1 MIRFRPAPSRAPRSR
16 VPALASALALVL
28 ACKPAGQDGSTN
40 VPAGDDG
47 DTKAAA
53 PRTPVPPAAK
63 AEAAPTGDAAKD
75 GAGEKAPPPK
85 WDVSAAFGPTKTV
98 SIDTTQGTWMSL
110 DVSPDGKTIAF
121 DLLGDL
127 YLLPIAG
134 GDATALT
141 SGLPW
146 DMQPRFSPDGK
157 QLVFTSD
164 RGGGDNVWMIPVA
177 GGEAKQVTK
186 ESFRLLN
193 SPAFSPDGQYVVARK
208 HFNAERSLGSGE
220 MWLYHATGGGG
231 VQLTEKPN
239 DQQDVGE
246 PVFSPDG
253 RWLYYSQD
261 VTPGPFFQYNKD
273 PHQGI
278 YAIQRLD
285 LEERRTE
292 TLLAGPGG
300 AVRPTP
306 APDGKRLAYVRRHG
320 LRTALY
326 VHDLESGAEEA
337 VFTGLDRDMQE
348 TWAIHGVYPTFAWTP
363 DGRELV
369 LWAGGKL
376 HRVNATTHA
385 SREIPFRVK
394 DTRTVVE
401 AVRFPVEVHPAEF
414 TTKMH
419 RWVTVSPTGGTVV
432 FQALGH
438 LYLHDLKT
446 GKARRL
452 TADDSVFEHYPAFSR
467 DGKQIAFTTW
477 DDEALGSVRVAPAR
491 GGKARTVSPQPG
503 HYAEPTWSPDGSVLV
518 VRRGGDGYLRSSRW
532 SRDPGLYV
540 LPLGRAKGEAE
551 GLARGIVRDGMVK
564 IGDGVHPQFGAASDR
579 VYFVATEYGPGGPG
593 RGTPKAKRVLKS
605 VDLRGKDERTHLGS
619 EWATDF
625 AIAPDER
632 WVAFSERFHVYLR
645 PFVRTAKAVDVGPKS
660 DDLPQV
666 RVTKDAGDDVHWSG
680 DSKRLHWS
688 LGPEVFTRDLK
699 DAFAFVDGAPKELP
713 EPPATGVSL
722 AMKVKSDAPKGR
734 LALVG
739 GRIVSMK
746 GAEVIEKGTVLVE
759 GNRIVAVGKESD
771 VSIPA
776 GTKRVD
782 VSGSTLIPGLV
793 DVHAHGPQ
801 GTDGFIPQQSW
812 LHLAEL
818 ALGVTTVHDP
828 SNDTSTV
835 FAAAEMARAGLVV
848 APRIFSTG
856 TILYGAQTGFTA
868 EVESLDDARR
878 HMRRMKAVGAFSVKS
893 YNQPRREQRQQLL
906 VAARELGMM
915 VVPEGGSL
923 FQHNMTMVV
932 DGHTGVEH
940 AIPVARAYDDVEQLW
955 GGTAVGYTPTLVVGY
970 GGLSGEYYW
979 YAHSNVWEHDLL
991 ARYVPPFVLEPRA
1004 RRRLLASRGDWN
1016 HIEIART
1023 AKQLA
1028 DAGVEVN
1035 IGGHGQREGL
1045 AAHWEIWMLEQGG
1058 MTPHE
1063 ALRAATL
1070 NGARYLGLEKDI
1082 GSIEVGKLAD
1092 LVVLTGNPL
1101 EDIRK
1106 SDDVRY
1112 TMVNGRLY
1120 EAATM
1125 HEVGTRERKRE
1136 PLFWEREGGKAGAA
1150 GPSVHEGLG
1159 CSCGLGR
1166 H

>member
-1 MIRFRPAPSRAPRSR
+1 MIRPGSARPY
-16 VPALASALALVL
+16 ALAGRGLLPLVSALALVL
-28 ACKPAGQDGSTN
+28 ACKPRARD
-40 VPAGDDG
+40 A
-47 DTKAAA
+47 DTEAPTTGGEAKPAA
-53 PRTPVPPAAK
+53 PRTPVPLAAK
-63 AEAAPTGDAAKD
+63 PDPKDGGAEAEA
-75 GAGEKAPPPK
+75 PK

-98 SIDTTQGTWMSL
+98 SVDTTEGTWMSL

-134 GDATALT
+134 GEAKSLT

-146 DMQPRFSPDGK
+146 DMQPRFSPDG
-157 QLVFTSD
+157 QQIVFTSD

-186 ESFRLLN
+186 ESFRLLS
-193 SPAFSPDGQYVVARK
+193 SPAFAPDGQYVVARK
-208 HFNAERSLGSGE
+208 HFTAERSAGSGE
-220 MWLYHATGGGG
+220 MWLYHVASGGAGAGG

-253 RWLYYSQD
+253 RYLYYSQD

-273 PHQGI
+273 PHAGI

-285 LEERRTE
+285 LDERRTE

-306 APDGKRLAYVRRHG
+306 APDGKRLAYVRRKG
-320 LRTALY
+320 LETALY
-326 VHDLESGAEEA
+326 VHDLESDAEQA

-348 TWAIHGVYPTFAWTP
+348 TWAIHGVYPAFAWTP
-363 DGRELV
+363 DGKGIV

-376 HRVNATTHA
+376 HRVNATTHEA
-385 SREIPFRVK
+385 KEIPFHVK
-394 DTRTVVE
+394 DTRTVIE
-401 AVRFPVEVHPAEF
+401 AVRSPIDVHPAEL

-419 RWVTVSPTGGTVV
+419 RWVTVSPTGGQVV

-438 LYLHDLKT
+438 LYVHDLAT

-452 TADDSVFEHYPAFSR
+452 TKDDDVFEHYPAFSR

-477 DDEALGSVRVAPAR
+477 NDETLGSVRVVPAK

-503 HYAEPTWSPDGSVLV
+503 HYAEPAWSPDGEVLV
-518 VRRGGDGYLRSSRW
+518 VRRGGDGYLRSNRW
-532 SRDPGLYV
+532 SRDPGLYALRV
-540 LPLGRAKGEAE
+540 DGKPPKGE
-551 GLARGIVRDGMVK
+551 GPVRGIVRDGMVR
-564 IGDGVHPQFGAASDR
+564 ISADGSHPQFGVASDR
-579 VYFVATEYGPGGPG
+579 VYFVATEFGPGGPG
-593 RGTPKAKRVLKS
+593 RSNPKSKRVLRS

-619 EWATDF
+619 EWASDF
-625 AIAPDER
+625 AISPDER

-645 PFVRTAKAVDVGPKS
+645 PFVRSAKAVDVSPKS
-660 DDLPQV
+660 EDLPQV

-680 DSKRLHWS
+680 DSKRLHWA
-688 LGPEVFTRDLK
+688 LGPELFTRELK
-699 DAFAFVDGAPKELP
+699 DAFAFVEGAPAPLP
-713 EPPATGVSL
+713 EPPASGVSL
-722 AMKVKSDAPKGR
+722 AMTVKSDVPTGR
-734 LALVG
+734 IALVG
-739 GRIVSMK
+739 GRVVTMK
-746 GAEVIEKGTVLVE
+746 GAEVIDEGVVLVE
-759 GNRIVAVGKESD
+759 GNRIVAVGKRGELQ
-771 VSIPA
+771 IPA
-776 GTKRVD
+776 GTKQID
-782 VSGSTLIPGLV
+782 VSGSTVIPGIV

-828 SNDTSTV
+828 SNDTSTI
-835 FAAAEMARAGLVV
+835 FAAAELARAGLVV

-856 TILYGAQTGFTA
+856 TILYGANTSFTA
-868 EVESLDDARR
+868 EVESLEDARR
-878 HMRRMKAVGAFSVKS
+878 HLRRMKAVGAFSVKS
-893 YNQPRREQRQQLL
+893 YNQPRREQRQQILA
-906 VAARELGMM
+906 AARELGMM

-955 GGTAVGYTPTLVVGY
+955 GGTEVGYTPTLVVGY

-979 YAHSNVWEHDLL
+979 YAHSNVWEHELL
-991 ARYVPPFVLEPRA
+991 KRYVPPFVLEPRA

-1023 AKQLA
+1023 AKHLL

-1035 IGGHGQREGL
+1035 VGGHGQREGL
-1045 AAHWEIWMLEQGG
+1045 AAHWEIWMLAQGG
-1058 MTPHE
+1058 FTPHE

-1070 NGARYLGLEKDI
+1070 HGARYLGLDEDI
-1082 GSIEVGKLAD
+1082 GSIEPGKLAD
-1092 LVVLTGNPL
+1092 IVVISGDVL

-1120 EAATM
+1120 DAKTM
-1125 HEVGTRERKRE
+1125 NEVGTRERKRKA
-1136 PLFWEREGGKAGAA
+1136 LFWEREGGAA
-1150 GPSVHEGLG
+1150 AVSGTTVHEHLG
-1159 CSCGLGR
+1159 CSCDRGR

>member
-1 MIRFRPAPSRAPRSR
+1 MLPF
-16 VPALASALALVL
+16 VSALALVL
-28 ACKPAGQDGSTN
+28 ACKPRGQDASTET
-40 VPAGDDG
+40 PTTDGGDA
-47 DTKAAA
+47 KAAA
-53 PRTPVPPAAK
+53 PRTPVPLAAK
-63 AEAAPTGDAAKD
+63 SEPKAEPKD
-75 GAGEKAPPPK
+75 GAEAEPPK

-98 SIDTTQGTWMSL
+98 SLDTTEGTWMSL

-134 GDATALT
+134 GEAKALT

-146 DMQPRFSPDGK
+146 DMQPRFSPDG
-157 QLVFTSD
+157 QQIVFTSD

-193 SPAFSPDGQYVVARK
+193 SPSFSPDGQYVVARK
-208 HFNAERSLGSGE
+208 HFTAERSAGSGE

-231 VQLTEKPN
+231 VGLTEKPN

-253 RWLYYSQD
+253 RYLYYSQD

-273 PHQGI
+273 PHAGI

-285 LEERRTE
+285 LDERRTE
-292 TLLAGPGG
+292 TLLSGPGG

-306 APDGKRLAYVRRHG
+306 APDGERLAYVRRQG
-320 LRTALY
+320 LKTALY
-326 VHDLESGAEEA
+326 VHDLESDAEQA

-348 TWAIHGVYPTFAWTP
+348 TWAIHGVYPAFAWTP
-363 DGRELV
+363 DGKDLV

-376 HRVNATTHA
+376 HRVNATTHEA
-385 SREIPFRVK
+385 KEIPFHVK
-394 DTRTVVE
+394 DTRTVIE
-401 AVRFPVEVHPAEF
+401 AVRSPVDVHPAEF

-419 RWVTVSPTGGTVV
+419 RWVTVSPTGGLVV

-438 LYLHDLKT
+438 LYVHDLAT

-452 TADDSVFEHYPAFSR
+452 TKDEDVFEHYPAFSR
-467 DGKQIAFTTW
+467 DGQQIAFTTW
-477 DDEALGSVRVAPAR
+477 NDEKLGSVRVVPAK

-503 HYAEPTWSPDGSVLV
+503 HYAEPAWSPDGEVLV
-518 VRRGGDGYLRSSRW
+518 VRRGGDGYLRSNRW
-532 SRDPGLYV
+532 SRDQGLYV
-540 LPLGRAKGEAE
+540 LRVDGTKGEKGE
-551 GLARGIVRDGMVK
+551 GPVRGIVRDGMVR
-564 IGDGVHPQFGAASDR
+564 ISGDGSHPQFGTASDR
-579 VYFVATEYGPGGPG
+579 VYFVSTEVGPGGPG
-593 RGTPKAKRVLKS
+593 KSNPKAKRVLRS
-605 VDLRGKDERTHLGS
+605 VDLRGKDERTHVGS

-625 AIAPDER
+625 AISPDER

-645 PFVRTAKAVDVGPKS
+645 PFIRTAKPVDVGPKS
-660 DDLPQV
+660 EDLPQV

-688 LGPEVFTRDLK
+688 LGPELYTRELK
-699 DAFAFVDGAPKELP
+699 DAFAFVDGAPKQLP
-713 EPPATGVSL
+713 EPPASGVSL
-722 AMKVKSDAPKGR
+722 AMKVKSDLPKGR
-734 LALVG
+734 IALVG
-739 GRIVSMK
+739 GRVVTMK
-746 GAEVIEKGTVLVE
+746 GAEVIDKGTVLVE
-759 GNRIVAVGKESD
+759 GNRIVAVGKQGE
-771 VSIPA
+771 VRIPA
-776 GTKRVD
+776 GTKQID
-782 VSGSTLIPGLV
+782 VSGSTVIPGIV

-828 SNDTSTV
+828 SNDTATV

-856 TILYGAQTGFTA
+856 TILYGANTGFTA
-868 EVESLDDARR
+868 EVDSLDDARR
-878 HMRRMKAVGAFSVKS
+878 HLRRMKAVGAFSVKS
-893 YNQPRREQRQQLL
+893 YNQPRRDQRQQILA
-906 VAARELGMM
+906 AARELGMM

-940 AIPVARAYDDVEQLW
+940 AIPVARAYDDVQQLW
-955 GGTAVGYTPTLVVGY
+955 GGTEVGYTPTLVVGY

-991 ARYVPPFVLEPRA
+991 KRYVPPFVLEPRS

-1035 IGGHGQREGL
+1035 VGGHGQREGL

-1063 ALRAATL
+1063 ALRAATI
-1070 NGARYLGLEKDI
+1070 NGARYLGLDEDI
-1082 GSIEVGKLAD
+1082 GSIETGKLAD
-1092 LVVLTGNPL
+1092 IVVIAGDPL
-1101 EDIRK
+1101 KDIRK
-1106 SDDVRY
+1106 SDDVKY
-1112 TMVNGRLY
+1112 TMINGRLY
-1120 EAATM
+1120 DAKTM
-1125 HEVGTRERKRE
+1125 NEVGTRERKRR
-1136 PLFWEREGGKAGAA
+1136 PLWWEREGGAA
-1150 GPSVHEGLG
+1150 ASSGTTVHEGLG
-1159 CSCGLGR
+1159 CSCDRGQ

>member
-1 MIRFRPAPSRAPRSR
+1 MLPL
-16 VPALASALALVL
+16 VSALALVL
-28 ACKPAGQDGSTN
+28 ACKPRARD
-40 VPAGDDG
+40 A
-47 DTKAAA
+47 DTEAPTTGGEAKPAA
-53 PRTPVPPAAK
+53 PRTPVPLAAK
-63 AEAAPTGDAAKD
+63 PDPKDGGAEAEA
-75 GAGEKAPPPK
+75 PK

-98 SIDTTQGTWMSL
+98 SVDTTEGTWMSL

-134 GDATALT
+134 GEAKSLT

-146 DMQPRFSPDGK
+146 DMQPRFSPDG
-157 QLVFTSD
+157 QQIVFTSD

-186 ESFRLLN
+186 ESFRLLS
-193 SPAFSPDGQYVVARK
+193 SPAFAPDGQYVVARK
-208 HFNAERSLGSGE
+208 HFTAERSAGSGE
-220 MWLYHATGGGG
+220 MWLYHVASGGAGAGG

-253 RWLYYSQD
+253 RYLYYSQD

-273 PHQGI
+273 PHAGI

-285 LEERRTE
+285 LDERRTE

-306 APDGKRLAYVRRHG
+306 APDGKRLAYVRRKG
-320 LRTALY
+320 LETALY
-326 VHDLESGAEEA
+326 VHDLESDAEQA

-348 TWAIHGVYPTFAWTP
+348 TWAIHGVYPAFAWTP
-363 DGRELV
+363 DGKGIV

-376 HRVNATTHA
+376 HRVNATTHEA
-385 SREIPFRVK
+385 KEIPFHVK
-394 DTRTVVE
+394 DTRTVIE
-401 AVRFPVEVHPAEF
+401 AVRSPIDVHPAEL

-419 RWVTVSPTGGTVV
+419 RWVTVSPTGGQVV

-438 LYLHDLKT
+438 LYVHDLAT

-452 TADDSVFEHYPAFSR
+452 TKDDDVFEHYPAFSR

-477 DDEALGSVRVAPAR
+477 NDETLGSVRVVPAK

-503 HYAEPTWSPDGSVLV
+503 HYAEPAWSPDGEVLV
-518 VRRGGDGYLRSSRW
+518 VRRGGDGYLRSNRW
-532 SRDPGLYV
+532 SRDPGLYALRV
-540 LPLGRAKGEAE
+540 DGKPPKGE
-551 GLARGIVRDGMVK
+551 GPVRGIVRDGMVR
-564 IGDGVHPQFGAASDR
+564 ISADGSHPQFGVASDR
-579 VYFVATEYGPGGPG
+579 VYFVATEFGPGGPG
-593 RGTPKAKRVLKS
+593 RSNPKSKRVLRS

-619 EWATDF
+619 EWASDF
-625 AIAPDER
+625 AISPDER

-645 PFVRTAKAVDVGPKS
+645 PFVRSAKAVDVSPKS
-660 DDLPQV
+660 EDLPQV

-680 DSKRLHWS
+680 DSKRLHWA
-688 LGPEVFTRDLK
+688 LGPELFTRELK
-699 DAFAFVDGAPKELP
+699 DAFAFVEGAPAPLP
-713 EPPATGVSL
+713 EPPASGVSL
-722 AMKVKSDAPKGR
+722 AMTVKSDVPTGR
-734 LALVG
+734 IALVG
-739 GRIVSMK
+739 GRVVTMK
-746 GAEVIEKGTVLVE
+746 GAEVIDEGVVLVE
-759 GNRIVAVGKESD
+759 GNRIVAVGKRGELQ
-771 VSIPA
+771 IPA
-776 GTKRVD
+776 GTKQID
-782 VSGSTLIPGLV
+782 VSGSTVIPGIV

-828 SNDTSTV
+828 SNDTSTI
-835 FAAAEMARAGLVV
+835 FAAAELARAGLVV

-856 TILYGAQTGFTA
+856 TILYGANTSFTA
-868 EVESLDDARR
+868 EVESLEDARR
-878 HMRRMKAVGAFSVKS
+878 HLRRMKAVGAFSVKS
-893 YNQPRREQRQQLL
+893 YNQPRREQRQQILA
-906 VAARELGMM
+906 AARELGMM

-955 GGTAVGYTPTLVVGY
+955 GGTEVGYTPTLVVGY

-979 YAHSNVWEHDLL
+979 YAHSNVWEHELL
-991 ARYVPPFVLEPRA
+991 KRYVPPFVLEPRA

-1023 AKQLA
+1023 AKHLL

-1035 IGGHGQREGL
+1035 VGGHGQREGL
-1045 AAHWEIWMLEQGG
+1045 AAHWEIWMLAQGG
-1058 MTPHE
+1058 FTPHE

-1070 NGARYLGLEKDI
+1070 HGARYLGLDEDI
-1082 GSIEVGKLAD
+1082 GSIEPGKLAD
-1092 LVVLTGNPL
+1092 IVVISGDVL

-1120 EAATM
+1120 DAKTM
-1125 HEVGTRERKRE
+1125 NEVGTRERKRK
-1136 PLFWEREGGKAGAA
+1136 PLFWEREGGAA
-1150 GPSVHEGLG
+1150 AVSGTTVHEHLG
-1159 CSCGLGR
+1159 CSCDRGR